1 MKMARVLAGINVDGD
16 AGEVDKDED
25 RADVDGVDDHCAFV
39 NAFFYHNV
47 TRDKKIGQCSRE
59 G

>member
-1 MKMARVLAGINVDGD
+1 MARVLAGINVDGD

-47 TRDKKIGQCSRE
+47 TRDNKIGRCSRE